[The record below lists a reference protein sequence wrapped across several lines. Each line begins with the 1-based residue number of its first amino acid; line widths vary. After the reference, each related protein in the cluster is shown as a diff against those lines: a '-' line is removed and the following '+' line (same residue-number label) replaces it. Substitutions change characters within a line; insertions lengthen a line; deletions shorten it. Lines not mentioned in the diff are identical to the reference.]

1 MKLYHHLILIIVVF
15 FCASILHGES
25 KKDIDKYGF
34 IKLKTDSTDV
44 PFYID
49 GVYVGKNPLFD
60 PIPVLPGFHLVS
72 YLPPELAK
80 KYIKED
86 LTEAYKRVYVAPK
99 DTIDVFLFYD
109 KYLSETDTFAKQIL
123 IKNLSGMSIIFM
135 FLYLILQIS

>member
-1 MKLYHHLILIIVVF
+1 MKIYHHLILITAIF
-15 FCASILHGES
+15 FSSSLLQSES

-49 GVYVGKNPLFD
+49 GIYVGRNPLFE

-72 YLPPELAK
+72 YLPPELTK
-80 KYIKED
+80 KYMKED
-86 LTEAYKRVYVAPK
+86 LSEAYKRVYVAPK

-109 KYLSETDTFAKQIL
+109 KYLSETDTFARQIL
-123 IKNLSGMSIIFM
+123 IKNISGMSIVFL